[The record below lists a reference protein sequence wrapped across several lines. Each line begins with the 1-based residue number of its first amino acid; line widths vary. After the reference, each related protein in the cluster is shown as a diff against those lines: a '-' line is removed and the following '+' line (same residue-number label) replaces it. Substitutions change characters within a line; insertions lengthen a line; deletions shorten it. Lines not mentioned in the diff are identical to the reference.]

1 VYPLAFASFPLV
13 AAFILPCGSKSS
25 WYPQAPPKDVP
36 FEEIVVW
43 KIPLKINDAYLRTTK
58 IKQLGFNN
66 K

>member
-13 AAFILPCGSKSS
+13 VAFPLPCGPNSS
-25 WYPQAPPKDVP
+25 WYPQTPSKEVP

-43 KIPLKINDAYLRTTK
+43 KIPLKINDVYLCTTK
-58 IKQLGFNN
+58 IKQIVFNN